1 MNDQIRAAVERL
13 FSACL
18 EVTAAGKHHAFCS
31 FEAHVGWLE
40 IMVYPVGVDY
50 SGNHGPHRLL
60 NERIAIDGWGVE
72 SAEDVARALQQIK
85 NTTDRLYGL
94 AAQER
99 AA

>member
-18 EVTAAGKHHAFCS
+18 EVTADGKYHAFCS

-50 SGNHGPHRLL
+50 TGDHGKHRLI
-60 NERIAIDGWGVE
+60 NSRIAVAGWGVE
-72 SAEDVARALQQIK
+72 SAEDIARALSDL
-85 NTTDRLYGL
+85 NGTTDRLYEL
-94 AAQER
+94 TLQEAA
-99 AA
+99 